1 MKINTLTK
9 KIKHYLYKSKWW
21 RLKNTIALII
31 SLIIF
36 SILAGSPLVD
46 KVLTYIGDLG
56 YIGAFITGVFFVSTF
71 TVAPAVAVLFHIAG
85 ILHPLEV
92 AVLAGLG
99 AMVGDFIML
108 RFFKDKLFEEL
119 RPYARKIF
127 KRKLTKIFSKPYF
140 AWTMPVFGAIVVASP
155 LPDELG
161 ISMMGLSKIKNY
173 QFIALSFLLNTVGI
187 FLIATASVI
196 V

>member
-1 MKINTLTK
+1 MKTNKLTK
-9 KIKHYLYKSKWW
+9 KIKRYLYRGKWW
-21 RLKNTIALII
+21 RLKNTITLII
-31 SLIIF
+31 SLIVF
-36 SILAGSPLVD
+36 SMLASSPLVD
-46 KVLTYIGDLG
+46 AIIKHIGNLG
-56 YIGAFITGVFFVSTF
+56 YIGAFITGIFFVSTF
-71 TVAPAVAVLFHIAG
+71 TVAPAAVVLFHIAG
-85 ILHPLEV
+85 ILHPIEV
-92 AVLAGLG
+92 AILAGLG

-108 RFFKDKLFEEL
+108 RFFKDKIFEEL

-140 AWTMPVFGAIVVASP
+140 AWTIPVLGAIVVASP

-173 QFIALSFLLNTVGI
+173 QFFVLSFLLNAAGI